1 MTITMATMVPTK
13 EASTGGGK
21 EQGRGIVIG
30 IELHSTE
37 HPFYRQ
43 LLPQLQLQKP
53 FTTPPSPFSL
63 PPISFL
69 VKMTFQ
75 NTILIILIHLYLSLN
90 SLTMAMTQYPLRMI
104 MAVIPL
110 TSSSFVLQQ
119 RMN

>member
-53 FTTPPSPFSL
+53 STTPPSPFSL

-110 TSSSFVLQQ
+110 TSRSFVLQ
-119 RMN
+119 